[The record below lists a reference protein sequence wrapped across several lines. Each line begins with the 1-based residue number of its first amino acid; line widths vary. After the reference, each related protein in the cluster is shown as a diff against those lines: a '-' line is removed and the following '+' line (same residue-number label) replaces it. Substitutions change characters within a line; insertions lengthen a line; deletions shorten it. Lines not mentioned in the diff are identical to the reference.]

1 MCSTLGRFYFYCEKI
16 FIPQILDISGHS
28 VAVAWWDRL
37 RLGSSESFNLSQMG
51 DFLLRNQEA
60 INNDTTAGKATRD
73 QRKLGQI
80 RTRRSEFEA
89 FLQSGQGQI

>member
-1 MCSTLGRFYFYCEKI
+1 MWRLHGGIVSGWAVLKVSTSARWEIFYLEIKK
-16 FIPQILDISGHS
+16 
-28 VAVAWWDRL
+28 
-37 RLGSSESFNLSQMG
+37 
-51 DFLLRNQEA
+51 QEA

-80 RTRRSEFEA
+80 RTRRSKIGA